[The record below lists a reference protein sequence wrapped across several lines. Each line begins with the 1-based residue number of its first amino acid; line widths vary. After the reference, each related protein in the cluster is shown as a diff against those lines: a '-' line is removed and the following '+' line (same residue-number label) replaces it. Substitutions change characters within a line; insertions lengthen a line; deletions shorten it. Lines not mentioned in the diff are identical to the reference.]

1 MDETKVEELLN
12 KHFDKTNSLIEE
24 KLPKFG
30 DNLKKEITSET
41 EKELNELRIHNQEEI
56 KKIKENG

>member
-1 MDETKVEELLN
+1 MDETKVEELSN

-24 KLPKFG
+24 KLSKFG